1 MPWIYILLF
10 LVSCFALAR
19 SGAWVVKVLIRIS
32 RFLRLREFIVA
43 SFLMAFATSLPELFV
58 GISSAIAKKPEL
70 VVGTIIGSNII
81 ALTVMIGLGALLGK
95 DLNIRGK
102 VVRKA
107 SFYGAAYSV
116 LPLVL
121 MLDSVLSKGDGL
133 ILLASLFF
141 YFFQL
146 AREEERFRKV
156 FNNQSKGWKHFKIF
170 VKDIFL
176 FLFGAGILL
185 LSAEGIVFSASKL
198 AETFNLSLMVI
209 GAILVALG
217 TSLPEI
223 SFETRA
229 IMMGH
234 KSMILGNIIGSVV
247 INASL
252 VLGVVALISP
262 IYISNFSPYLIGAI
276 FTLITCFFFQVFAKS
291 DRKITEKEGVVLLGI
306 YVLFVISELYF
317 R

>member
-1 MPWIYILLF
+1 MPWTYISLF
-10 LVSCFALAR
+10 LFSCFVLAR
-19 SGAWVVKVLIRIS
+19 SGAWVVKSLIRIAK
-32 RFLRLREFIVA
+32 FLQMREFIVA

-58 GISSAIAKKPEL
+58 GITSALSNKPEL

-81 ALTVMIGLGALLGK
+81 ALTVMIGLGALMGK
-95 DLNIRGK
+95 DLNIKGK
-102 VVRKA
+102 IIRKA

-116 LPLVL
+116 LPLIL
-121 MLDSVLSKGDGL
+121 MLDSVLSKRDGL
-133 ILLASLFF
+133 ILLGSLFF

-156 FNNQSKGWKHFKIF
+156 FNNQLRGWKHFKIF

-176 FLFGAGILL
+176 FLFGAGLL
-185 LSAEGIVFSASKL
+185 LVSAEGIVFSASKL

-209 GAILVALG
+209 GAVLVALG

-252 VLGVVALISP
+252 VLGIVALISP
-262 IYISNFSPYLIGAI
+262 IYISDFSPYLIGAI
-276 FTLITCFFFQVFAKS
+276 FTLITFFFFQVFARS
-291 DRKITEKEGVVLLGI
+291 DKKITEKEGMVLLGI

>member
-1 MPWIYILLF
+1 
-10 LVSCFALAR
+10 
-19 SGAWVVKVLIRIS
+19 
-32 RFLRLREFIVA
+32 
-43 SFLMAFATSLPELFV
+43 MAFATSLPELFV
-58 GISSAIAKKPEL
+58 GITSAISKKPEL
-70 VVGTIIGSNII
+70 IIGTIVGSNII

-95 DLNIRGK
+95 GLDIKGK
-102 VVRKA
+102 VLRKA

-121 MLDSVLSKGDGL
+121 MLDSVLSKRDGL
-133 ILLASLFF
+133 ILLASLVF

-146 AREEERFRKV
+146 AREEEKFRKV
-156 FNNQSKGWKHFKIF
+156 FNNQAKGWKDFKIF
-170 VKDIFL
+170 AKDIFL
-176 FLFGAGILL
+176 FSFGAGVLL
-185 LSAEGIVFSASKL
+185 LSAEGVVFSASKL

-234 KSMILGNIIGSVV
+234 KTMILGDIIGSVV

-252 VLGVVALISP
+252 VLGIVALISP
-262 IYISNFSPYLIGAI
+262 IYISDFSPYLIGTI
-276 FTLITCFFFQVFAKS
+276 FTLIACLFFQVFARS
-291 DRKITEKEGVVLLGI
+291 DKKITGKEGIVLLGI